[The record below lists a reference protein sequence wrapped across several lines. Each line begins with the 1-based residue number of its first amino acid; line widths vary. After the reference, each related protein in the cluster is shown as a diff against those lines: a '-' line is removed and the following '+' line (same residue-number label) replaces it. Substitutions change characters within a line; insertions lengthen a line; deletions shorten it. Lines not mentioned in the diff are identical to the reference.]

1 MKGKQSHSTLQQRQ
15 QKKQRDIYSR
25 IYNLNARTTTKEQD
39 EKRKEMAE
47 INREKNTSTCLY
59 FFRCCI
65 SSIKKISC
73 EQSTKWSKR
82 RQRRRRQRFFP
93 TFCWQKNEGNNS
105 YTTTKNSSPLKGA
118 VVWIRS
124 LSKPAAIS
132 SFRKMFPMEEALFPA
147 MRQGKLKWIDCLWL
161 WYGLTD
167 VALRPFYSQAGF
179 SFRNN
184 LVQIW
189 AMVFHSIHVQTKAF
203 PKTHCHK
210 KIWVRIGLFPLPFVS
225 YTEMRKF
232 THPFHFPISF
242 SLSLSSSLCIVNSW
256 VGRKASSKKTI
267 SSERQTV
274 ATYINCTKLKKSE
287 LEMRERV

>member
-1 MKGKQSHSTLQQRQ
+1 M
-15 QKKQRDIYSR
+15 
-25 IYNLNARTTTKEQD
+25 
-39 EKRKEMAE
+39 
-47 INREKNTSTCLY
+47 
-59 FFRCCI
+59 
-65 SSIKKISC
+65 
-73 EQSTKWSKR
+73 SKA
-82 RQRRRRQRFFP
+82 QNDPNEDNDGGDSDFFP

-256 VGRKASSKKTI
+256 VGRKASSKKNNFQWTSNRCDI
-267 SSERQTV
+267 YQLHEIEKKRTRNARESLKFPQMFAFSYGKLLSTHCTMQTCTQNACIHADKEKESERGT
-274 ATYINCTKLKKSE
+274 CL
-287 LEMRERV
+287 